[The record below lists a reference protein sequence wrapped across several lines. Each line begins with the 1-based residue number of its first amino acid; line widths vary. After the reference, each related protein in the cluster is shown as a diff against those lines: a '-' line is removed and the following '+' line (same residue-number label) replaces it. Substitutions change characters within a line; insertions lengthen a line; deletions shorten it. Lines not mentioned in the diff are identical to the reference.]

1 MLVFVTENSFILNRL
16 LALFGERV
24 TTQFMSQALGW
35 ADNIIIAMVPLGI
48 VTIIVSAIRVG
59 GPVWLKAIVGRAMEN
74 RAAAE
79 VELMSST
86 SHEVSELWN
95 GQWNG
100 QKIIRVAGQAPIVEF
115 ICLLSRKDESN
126 DTTPQSSEP
135 QNIETAPFEAISLKD
150 AGREGYMECD
160 GLSNPHKT
168 IANSQAIR
176 SEWSFPASTL
186 PLASY

>member
-1 MLVFVTENSFILNRL
+1 MLVFVTENSFTLNRL

-24 TTQFMSQALGW
+24 TTQFISQALGW

-95 GQWNG
+95 GQ
-100 QKIIRVAGQAPIVEF
+100 KIVRVAGQAPIVEF

-135 QNIETAPFEAISLKD
+135 QNIETASFEAISLKD
-150 AGREGYMECD
+150 AVKEGYMECD
-160 GLSNPHKT
+160 GLS
-168 IANSQAIR
+168 SLIR
-176 SEWSFPASTL
+176 TRRS
-186 PLASY
+186 

>member
-74 RAAAE
+74 RTAAE

-95 GQWNG
+95 GQ
-100 QKIIRVAGQAPIVEF
+100 KIVRVAGQALSWSSYASCHERTNRTIQ
-115 ICLLSRKDESN
+115 LLN
-126 DTTPQSSEP
+126 PQS
-135 QNIETAPFEAISLKD
+135 
-150 AGREGYMECD
+150 
-160 GLSNPHKT
+160 HKT
-168 IANSQAIR
+168 LKQPHSKLSVLKMQGGRDIWSVMVCLIR
-176 SEWSFPASTL
+176 TRRS
-186 PLASY
+186 

>member
-1 MLVFVTENSFILNRL
+1 MLVFVTKNSFILNRL

-95 GQWNG
+95 GQ
-100 QKIIRVAGQAPIVEF
+100 KIVRVAGQAPIVEF

-126 DTTPQSSEP
+126 DTTPQSS
-135 QNIETAPFEAISLKD
+135 
-150 AGREGYMECD
+150 
-160 GLSNPHKT
+160 
-168 IANSQAIR
+168 
-176 SEWSFPASTL
+176 
-186 PLASY
+186 

>member
-95 GQWNG
+95 GQ
-100 QKIIRVAGQAPIVEF
+100 KIVRVAGQAPIVEF

-126 DTTPQSSEP
+126 GITPQSSEP

>member
-1 MLVFVTENSFILNRL
+1 MLVFVTENSFTLNRL

-86 SHEVSELWN
+86 SYEVSELWN
-95 GQWNG
+95 GQ
-100 QKIIRVAGQAPIVEF
+100 KIVRVAGQAPIVEF

-126 DTTPQSSEP
+126 DTTPQSS
-135 QNIETAPFEAISLKD
+135 
-150 AGREGYMECD
+150 
-160 GLSNPHKT
+160 
-168 IANSQAIR
+168 
-176 SEWSFPASTL
+176 
-186 PLASY
+186 